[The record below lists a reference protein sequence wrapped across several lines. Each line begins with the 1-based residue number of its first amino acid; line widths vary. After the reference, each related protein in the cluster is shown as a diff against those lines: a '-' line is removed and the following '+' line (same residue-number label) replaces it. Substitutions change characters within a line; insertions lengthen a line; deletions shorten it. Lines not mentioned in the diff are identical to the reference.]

1 MNIWVNEERCNGCEA
16 CVPTCPY
23 HAIVIQ
29 NRVAKILENCTYCG
43 ACVPNCPPQAIHMEE
58 RKYVAEFSARGVWI
72 FAEQRDGKVQE
83 VAYELLGAGREL
95 CQKLGAELTAVLIG
109 NELENGSHTLI
120 QMGADRVIIVE
131 HATLKDFRD
140 DLYSDIIC
148 ELISEET
155 PEVFLAGATA
165 IGRSLLPRV
174 AAKVNTGLTADCTGL
189 DIDIERKLLLQTR
202 PAFGGNLMA
211 TIICPEKR
219 PQMAT
224 VRPKVMKKL
233 KPEGMRQGKV
243 IRKSFPETT
252 LNSRIRVVDFIR
264 DVSQKVNI
272 SGADIIVSGGR
283 GLKSGENFA
292 LVEELADVLG
302 GAVGASRGAVDA
314 GWIPYSHQVGQT
326 GKTVC
331 PKLYIAIGI
340 SGQIQHRVG
349 MSSSDVV
356 VAINKDSGAPIFDIA
371 DYGIVG
377 DLFEV
382 VPLLTKALRERK

>member
-43 ACVPNCPPQAIHMEE
+43 ACVPNCPLEAIHMEE